1 MATSK
6 MTPEERA
13 LRKAA
18 RLALE
23 AEANQRWEAER
34 AAQLATFKAGLPKRL
49 MDAQALASHCGIAV
63 HIELI
68 ESGPSVRFE
77 YEDHHRKIYIDS
89 TLTYDSDEWAVSD
102 VEGQLAFLKTTQ
114 DKEAARRVL
123 AQAAFTKLTDDEKS
137 AMKDYIHYLR

>member
-13 LRKAA
+13 LRRAA

-34 AAQLATFKAGLPKRL
+34 AAQMTAFKAGLPKRL
-49 MDAQALASHCGIAV
+49 MDAQALASYCGIAV

-77 YEDHHRKIYIDS
+77 YEDHHNKFYIDS
-89 TLTYDSDEWAVSD
+89 TLTYDSDEWEVSD
-102 VEGQLAFLKTTQ
+102 LEGSLASLKAKQ

-123 AQAAFTKLTDDEKS
+123 AQSAFAKLTDDEKS
-137 AMKDYIHYLR
+137 AMKDYIHYLK